1 MIVFSVGFASASLG
15 GEIEKGT
22 MELLLSQPV
31 TRRSVVLERYLF
43 FLLALAALV
52 IATLIPVVLG
62 APIAGGHVS
71 IAGVA
76 ALSLQAFLF
85 FAAVGSYSVFFAAIS
100 STRSRAIFASVAV
113 AIVSYALDVLAKL
126 NNFVSNFHFLS
137 LFYYYDPFR
146 YLHSASYAW
155 GDLTV
160 LTAISVFSL
169 TAAVLWFN
177 HRDIAC

>member
-1 MIVFSVGFASASLG
+1 
-15 GEIEKGT
+15 